1 MTRDPKAQP
10 ERSTF
15 GVRSLGHDPATR
27 IGVRLVRRWGT
38 GTTSR
43 PPRSGP
49 TTTSPHRSTPT
60 TATATRSARNAGR
73 SATSTGGRHSPVG
86 ASVPGASVP
95 RTSRAAREVQAGPG
109 GWESSRESA
118 VSPRVTACAAAPLRK
133 LSPRICRRSTG
144 RESGSGSVLAP
155 GAGRHGRDIDCENGA
170 RGRTPFRGWPP
181 SPASRLRPRPAAM
194 GNEVVGRT

>member
-15 GVRSLGHDPATR
+15 GVRSLGHDTATR

-155 GAGRHGRDIDCENGA
+155 GAGVTVETSTAKTAPAAGRRFAVG
-170 RGRTPFRGWPP
+170 P
-181 SPASRLRPRPAAM
+181 LRPPPGYDRAPRRWAT
-194 GNEVVGRT
+194 RW